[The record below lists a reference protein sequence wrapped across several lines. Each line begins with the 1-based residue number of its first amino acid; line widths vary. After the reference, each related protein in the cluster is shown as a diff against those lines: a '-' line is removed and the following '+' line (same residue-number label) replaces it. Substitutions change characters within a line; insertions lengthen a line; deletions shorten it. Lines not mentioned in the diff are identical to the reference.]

1 MLRRRRARI
10 ECSWSY
16 VARAR
21 LFPVPVDL
29 PKYKVVSVHTG
40 SAREHVDSTPCRP
53 GLRFLFCFCLLFFFS
68 RPLSCLV
75 LVSVFLLL
83 SGLVLFFYDAVSV
96 CFFSV
101 VLGAPVSVFL
111 RPTGLTC
118 FVLGDSLGLG
128 ARQRLGGGGR
138 PVSAQRS
145 ASERASPR
153 RRRGAHER
161 AKPPEPVKRRSLD

>member
-1 MLRRRRARI
+1 VLRRRRARI
-10 ECSWSY
+10 GCSWSY
-16 VARAR
+16 VARVR

-53 GLRFLFCFCLLFFFS
+53 GLRFLFCFCFS
-68 RPLSCLV
+68 TAVVFV
-75 LVSVFLLL
+75 LVFRFLLL

-128 ARQRLGGGGR
+128 ARQRLGGGAAGQR
-138 PVSAQRS
+138 ARS
-145 ASERASPR
+145 ARPASAPA
-153 RRRGAHER
+153 RGGAAAR
-161 AKPPEPVKRRSLD
+161 MSALNRQSQ